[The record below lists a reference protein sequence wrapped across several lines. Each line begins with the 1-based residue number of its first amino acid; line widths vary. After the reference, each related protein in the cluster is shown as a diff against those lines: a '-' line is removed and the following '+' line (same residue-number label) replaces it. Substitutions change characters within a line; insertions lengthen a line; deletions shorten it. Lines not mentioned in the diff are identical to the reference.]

1 MVAVITGNAT
11 ANLMRAVP
19 NEGVCAAGADA
30 CAAEVMVCLPSGAM
44 DCLHVSQLRQSG
56 CAAEHKGGSKA
67 FMRNAAALHDAP
79 SAVAG
84 SACQFAWEGSAELD
98 QHQVNSFGRDLQ
110 HLGPERHGDQRTRQE
125 QLHQLRQL

>member
-56 CAAEHKGGSKA
+56 CAAEHKG
-67 FMRNAAALHDAP
+67 DP
-79 SAVAG
+79 S
-84 SACQFAWEGSAELD
+84 SSWEPPQPQTIPQA
-98 QHQVNSFGRDLQ
+98 R
-110 HLGPERHGDQRTRQE
+110 
-125 QLHQLRQL
+125 